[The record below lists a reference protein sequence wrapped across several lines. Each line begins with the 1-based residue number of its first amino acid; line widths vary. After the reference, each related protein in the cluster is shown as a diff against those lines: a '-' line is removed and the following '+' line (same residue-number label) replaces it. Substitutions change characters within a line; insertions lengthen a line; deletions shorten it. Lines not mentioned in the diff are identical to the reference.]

1 MGRSFVWSLGHLMV
15 IIVLM
20 QPDGKMKKR
29 LLEVQSII
37 IMHNNMDVFNATK
50 LYTWSTKTPKAK
62 WPLPAKK
69 KKNSLND

>member
-20 QPDGKMKKR
+20 QPDGKMKKGSGSG
-29 LLEVQSII
+29 QSII

-62 WPLPAKK
+62 WPLPQQKK
-69 KKNSLND
+69 KKNTV